1 MPTGRVRW
9 FAPDTGEA
17 RIVARS
23 GREYPASSGEIEP
36 KARAADARVTFKVR
50 TDGGV
55 TRAVEVRLREGT
67 RVARA
72 QGRFGDL
79 SGARRPDAKGR
90 SGLTRRRS
98 DADLDAAEPASRV
111 TRRWVDALVRGDREA
126 VLRLYSPDCVVHTPS
141 GSTETGDRAVQAS
154 IDRNALL
161 GSGHLDVE
169 IREVGPRVL
178 VRWRLSADDQ
188 ARVPGSD
195 QRTQAALRIA
205 HGQIIE
211 QWD

>member
-1 MPTGRVRW
+1 MPTGRVKW
-9 FAPDTGEA
+9 FEPDTGEA

-23 GREYPASSGEIEP
+23 GHEYPSASSEIEP
-36 KARAADARVTFKVR
+36 KARVADARVTFKVR
-50 TDGGV
+50 TDDGV

-67 RVARA
+67 RVARG

-79 SGARRPDAKGR
+79 SGASHPDAKGR
-90 SGLTRRRS
+90 PALTRRRS
-98 DADLDAAEPASRV
+98 DSGVDADEPASRV
-111 TRRWVDALVRGDREA
+111 ARRWADALVRGDRQA
-126 VLRLYSPDCVVHTPS
+126 VLRLYSPDCVIHTPS
-141 GSTETGDRAVQAS
+141 GSTETGGKAVQAS

-188 ARVPGSD
+188 ARIPASE
-195 QRTQAALRIA
+195 QRTQAAVRIA